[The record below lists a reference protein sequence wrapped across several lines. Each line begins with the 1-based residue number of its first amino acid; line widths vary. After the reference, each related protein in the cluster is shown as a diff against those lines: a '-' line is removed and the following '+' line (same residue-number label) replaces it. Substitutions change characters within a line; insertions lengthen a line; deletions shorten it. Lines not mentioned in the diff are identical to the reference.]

1 MVRVNVKIGIRSE
14 KPTEVEPGI
23 FAYTYDEKNNI
34 AGVTIE
40 QGFTNEDGNTI
51 NANSIIDTRLSFIMS
66 NNISNILSRITYVE
80 YLGIRYKAKSLRIV
94 RPRVEVTL
102 GGVWTAND

>member
-1 MVRVNVKIGIRSE
+1 MVRVNIKIGVRSE

-23 FAYTYDEKNNI
+23 FTYIYDEKINI
-34 AGVTIE
+34 AGITIE

-51 NANSIIDTRLSFIMS
+51 NPNSIIDTRLSFIMS
-66 NNISNILSRITYVE
+66 NNVNNILSRIEYVE
-80 YLGIRYKAKSLRIV
+80 YLGTRYKAKSLRIV